1 MEIIYQ
7 DSGVVVCIKPSG
19 YVSQKSNSNE
29 KSVADELELLCESE
43 IYPVHRLDKN
53 VSGVMVFAKTSK
65 AAAELS
71 KQITQGSFVKEYY
84 ALVHGKLEEKS
95 GIFEDLLF
103 KDSSK
108 NKTFVVKKERKG
120 VKKAKL
126 SYQVI
131 CESEIE
137 NEAVSV
143 VKVKLYTG
151 RTHQIRV
158 QFASRKHSLI
168 GDRRYGGKDFSKKT
182 ELFSC
187 HLGFKNPITKK
198 QMDFTAMPDSEY
210 LMHNLLK

>member
-7 DSGVVVCIKPSG
+7 DSAVVVCIKPDG
-19 YVSQKSNSNE
+19 YVSQKSSSNE
-29 KSVADELELLCESE
+29 KSMIDELEKICGCE

-53 VSGVMVFAKTSK
+53 VSGIMVFAKTSK

-71 KQITQGSFVKEYY
+71 KQISQGSFVKQYY
-84 ALVHGKLEEKS
+84 ALVLGTLEGKN
-95 GIFEDLLF
+95 GVFEDLLF

-131 CESEIE
+131 CESEVE
-137 NEAVSV
+137 NEAVTL
-143 VKVKLYTG
+143 VKVTLYTG
-151 RTHQIRV
+151 RSHQIRV

-187 HLGFKNPITKK
+187 HLAFTNPITKK
-198 QMDFTAMPDSEY
+198 QMDFSAMPDSEY